1 MIDLCAGLPVAN
13 CAGGLLAKYDPTV
26 FGVLVVVVAGH
37 ARTRPML
44 CNAAMFVCPYATSI
58 EGINIEPL
66 LPFGSTYFRFCGNT
80 TMAF

>member
-13 CAGGLLAKYDPTV
+13 GAGRLLAKYDPPV

-37 ARTRPML
+37 VRTRPML
-44 CNAAMFVCPYATSI
+44 CNAAMFVWPYATSI
-58 EGINIEPL
+58 EGMNIEPL
-66 LPFGSTYFRFCGNT
+66 LPFGSTYFKFCGSV